1 MIPDNE
7 AVKIVIN
14 DLYAFPENN
23 FRDNYLYT
31 KGIKD
36 NAKKLRFK
44 LIPDNPNAEINEVY
58 LTPGIGWNNYDK
70 FLLGIRFKNKSLID
84 KRFQYLI

>member
-1 MIPDNE
+1 MKMAVKTFWYDTNYQDSSCGYVIPDNE

-36 NAKKLRFK
+36 NAK
-44 LIPDNPNAEINEVY
+44 N
-58 LTPGIGWNNYDK
+58 
-70 FLLGIRFKNKSLID
+70 
-84 KRFQYLI
+84 